1 MKTGISIIIH
11 GKKGP
16 SMKKPTKP
24 QKKRYRAEDST
35 TVTVSIKKEL
45 LAQID
50 QAAKGENRS
59 RSNYI
64 ITNMMRAVAK
74 QPRSEQ

>member
-1 MKTGISIIIH
+1 
-11 GKKGP
+11 
-16 SMKKPTKP
+16 MKKAAKP
-24 QKKRYRAEDST
+24 QKKRDRAEDST

-50 QAAKGENRS
+50 EAAKSENRS

-74 QPRSEQ
+74 KPPSEQ

>member
-1 MKTGISIIIH
+1 
-11 GKKGP
+11 
-16 SMKKPTKP
+16 MKKNANP

-50 QAAKGENRS
+50 EAAKGENRS

-64 ITNMMRAVAK
+64 ITNMMRAVAR
-74 QPRSEQ
+74 QPGSEH

>member
-1 MKTGISIIIH
+1 
-11 GKKGP
+11 
-16 SMKKPTKP
+16 MKKNAKP

-50 QAAKGENRS
+50 EAAKCENRS

-64 ITNMMRAVAK
+64 ITNMMRAVAR
-74 QPRSEQ
+74 PSGSEH

>member
-1 MKTGISIIIH
+1 MEKNAKT
-11 GKKGP
+11 
-16 SMKKPTKP
+16 
-24 QKKRYRAEDST
+24 QKKRDRAEDST
-35 TVTVSIKKEL
+35 TVTVSIKKDL

-50 QAAKGENRS
+50 KAAKGENRS

-74 QPRSEQ
+74 QPRGAQ

>member
-1 MKTGISIIIH
+1 
-11 GKKGP
+11 
-16 SMKKPTKP
+16 MKKTEKP

-50 QAAKGENRS
+50 AAAKVENRS

-64 ITNMMRAVAK
+64 ITYMMRAVSN
-74 QPRSEQ
+74 QNG

>member
-1 MKTGISIIIH
+1 
-11 GKKGP
+11 
-16 SMKKPTKP
+16 MKKTEKP
-24 QKKRYRAEDST
+24 LKKRERAEDST

-50 QAAKGENRS
+50 AAAKGENRS

-64 ITNMMRAVAK
+64 ITNMMRAVSN
-74 QPRSEQ
+74 QQHGGQ

>member
-1 MKTGISIIIH
+1 MEKNSKT
-11 GKKGP
+11 
-16 SMKKPTKP
+16 
-24 QKKRYRAEDST
+24 QKKRDRAEDST
-35 TVTVSIKKEL
+35 TVTVSIKKDL

-50 QAAKGENRS
+50 KAAQGENRS

-74 QPRSEQ
+74 QPHGAQ